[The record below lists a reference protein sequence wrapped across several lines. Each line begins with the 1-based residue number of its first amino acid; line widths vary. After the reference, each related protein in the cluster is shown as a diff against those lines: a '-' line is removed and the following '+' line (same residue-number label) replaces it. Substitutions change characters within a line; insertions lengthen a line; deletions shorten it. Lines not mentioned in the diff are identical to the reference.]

1 MGTKEKKRT
10 VYRDSVNG
18 RFITVVEAFKR
29 PKTTEKQRV
38 RIKPLTRNKTT
49 GTSNQ
54 GESI

>member
-1 MGTKEKKRT
+1 MGTKEKRRT